1 LNDTRDILIR
11 YGEIGLKGKN
21 RPEFEKCLATNL
33 KQALRSLEHGPVER
47 PHGRIVV
54 RDVARPITA
63 HRIATRIPGV
73 MSASVA
79 LRTDKE
85 MESLFQGAVRLLEE
99 ALDTRPGE
107 DRILFKVETTRSSK
121 KFPLNS
127 MELSAQLGGRLIERF
142 PRLKARMKD
151 PDLLLLV
158 EVRAEEVLLS
168 TLHGKGPG
176 GLPVGS
182 TGKVMV
188 LLSGGIDSPVAA
200 YMAMKRGARA
210 YYINFHSYPFIPE
223 ASLDK
228 TKALV
233 KALSRFQGPSMLYVA
248 PFSEIQVNVKKA
260 CPEELRT
267 ILYRRMMMRLAE
279 KTALQEGAL
288 AIVTGE
294 SLGQVASQTLENI
307 GCIGSAT
314 SLPVL
319 RPLIGMDK
327 TESVALAEVIGTY
340 PISILPQPDCC
351 TVFQP
356 RRPKIRARLD
366 DVEAAEALLDVEGLV
381 EESFAGIECV
391 KIDQPPLGS

>member
-1 LNDTRDILIR
+1 MNDTRDILIR

>member
-1 LNDTRDILIR
+1 
-11 YGEIGLKGKN
+11 
-21 RPEFEKCLATNL
+21 
-33 KQALRSLEHGPVER
+33 
-47 PHGRIVV
+47 
-54 RDVARPITA
+54 
-63 HRIATRIPGV
+63 
-73 MSASVA
+73 
-79 LRTDKE
+79 
-85 MESLFQGAVRLLEE
+85 MESLVQGAVRLMEE
-99 ALDTRPGE
+99 ALDAHPG
-107 DRILFKVETTRSSK
+107 DDQVLFKVEATRSSK
-121 KFPLNS
+121 KFPLTS
-127 MELSAQLGGRLIERF
+127 MELNAQLGGRLIERF
-142 PRLKARMKD
+142 PRLKARMKN

-233 KALSRFQGPSMLYVA
+233 KALSQFQGPSLLYVA
-248 PFSEIQVNVKKA
+248 PFSDIQVNIKKA

-279 KTALQEGAL
+279 KAARREGAL

-307 GCIGSAT
+307 GCIGAAT

-356 RRPKIRARLD
+356 RKPKIRARLD